1 MRKPLLANASVTL
14 THCIRQGTGGN
25 SYTVTLSGVSCREVS
40 GARTGSGNGFDPNNT
55 SQICIFAGHTTVAPQ
70 SGTGASADAAST
82 FLAPAAFKAAEGPR
96 RASCWTLAPE
106 DKVQLP
112 SGRTGVVTSVQDN
125 RTGRCP
131 HWYVE
136 VT

>member
-14 THCIRQGTGGN
+14 THCIRQGTSSN
-25 SYTVTLSGVSCREVS
+25 SYAVMLSGVSCREVS
-40 GARTGSGNGFDPNNT
+40 CVRTGSGNGFAPNST
-55 SQICIFAGHTTVAPQ
+55 TQICIFAGHTTIAPQ
-70 SGTGASADAAST
+70 SGTGAPVDAAST
-82 FLAPAAFKAAEGPR
+82 FLTPVAFKAAEDAQR
-96 RASCWTLAPE
+96 VSCWTLAPE

>member
-14 THCIRQGTGGN
+14 THCIRQGTSSN
-25 SYTVTLSGVSCREVS
+25 SYTVMLSGVSCREVS
-40 GARTGSGNGFDPNNT
+40 CVRTGSGNGFAPNST
-55 SQICIFAGHTTVAPQ
+55 TQICIFAGHTTIAPQ
-70 SGTGASADAAST
+70 SGTGALVDAAST
-82 FLAPAAFKAAEGPR
+82 FLTPVAFKAAEDAQR
-96 RASCWTLAPE
+96 VSCWTLAPE

>member
-14 THCIRQGTGGN
+14 THCIRQGTSSN
-25 SYTVTLSGVSCREVS
+25 SYTVMLSGVSCREVS
-40 GARTGSGNGFDPNNT
+40 CVRTGSGNGFAPNST
-55 SQICIFAGHTTVAPQ
+55 TQICIFAGHTTIAPQ
-70 SGTGASADAAST
+70 SGTGASVDAAST
-82 FLAPAAFKAAEGPR
+82 FLTPVAFKAAEDAQR
-96 RASCWTLAPE
+96 VSCWTLAPE

>member
-14 THCIRQGTGGN
+14 THCIRQGTSSN
-25 SYTVTLSGVSCREVS
+25 SYTVILSGVSCREVS
-40 GARTGSGNGFDPNNT
+40 CVRTGSGNGFAPNNT
-55 SQICIFAGHTTVAPQ
+55 TQICIFAGHTTIAPQ
-70 SGTGASADAAST
+70 SGTGAPVDAAST
-82 FLAPAAFKAAEGPR
+82 FLTPAAFKAAEN
-96 RASCWTLAPE
+96 AQCVSCWTLAPE

-131 HWYVE
+131 HWYVG

>member
-1 MRKPLLANASVTL
+1 MREPLLANASVTL
-14 THCIRQGTGGN
+14 THCIRQGTSSN

-40 GARTGSGNGFDPNNT
+40 GVRTGSGNSFDPSST
-55 SQICIFAGHTTVAPQ
+55 TQICIFAGHTTVSPQ
-70 SGTGASADAAST
+70 SGTGTPVDAASK
-82 FLAPAAFKAAEGPR
+82 FLTPVAFKAAEEPQ
-96 RASCWTLAPE
+96 RASCWTLASE

-112 SGRTGVVTSVQDN
+112 SGRTGIVTSVQDN

>member
-14 THCIRQGTGGN
+14 THCIRQGTSSN
-25 SYTVTLSGVSCREVS
+25 SYTVMLSGVSCREVS
-40 GARTGSGNGFDPNNT
+40 GVHTSSSKGFDPSNT
-55 SQICIFAGHTTVAPQ
+55 TQICIFTGHTTVAPQ
-70 SGTGASADAAST
+70 SRAGAPTDAAST
-82 FLAPAAFKAAEGPR
+82 FLAPAAFKAAEEPQR
-96 RASCWTLAPE
+96 VSCWTLAPE

-112 SGRTGVVTSVQDN
+112 SGRTGIVTSVQDN

>member
-1 MRKPLLANASVTL
+1 MQQAHSFTPV
-14 THCIRQGTGGN
+14 
-25 SYTVTLSGVSCREVS
+25 
-40 GARTGSGNGFDPNNT
+40 
-55 SQICIFAGHTTVAPQ
+55 
-70 SGTGASADAAST
+70 
-82 FLAPAAFKAAEGPR
+82 AFKAAEDAQR
-96 RASCWTLAPE
+96 VSCWTLAPE

>member
-14 THCIRQGTGGN
+14 THCIRQGTSSN
-25 SYTVTLSGVSCREVS
+25 SYTVMLSGVSCREVS
-40 GARTGSGNGFDPNNT
+40 CVRTGSGNGFAPNST
-55 SQICIFAGHTTVAPQ
+55 TQICIFAGHTTIAPQ
-70 SGTGASADAAST
+70 SGTGAPVDAAST
-82 FLAPAAFKAAEGPR
+82 FTPVAFKAAEDAQR
-96 RASCWTLAPE
+96 VSCWTLAPE

-112 SGRTGVVTSVQDN
+112 SGRTGVVTGVQDN

>member
-1 MRKPLLANASVTL
+1 MRKPSLANASVTL
-14 THCIRQGTGGN
+14 THCIRQGTSSN
-25 SYTVTLSGVSCREVS
+25 SYTVMLSGVSCREVS
-40 GARTGSGNGFDPNNT
+40 GVHTSSGKGFAPNST
-55 SQICIFAGHTTVAPQ
+55 TQICIFAGHTTIAPQ
-70 SGTGASADAAST
+70 SGAGAPVDAAST
-82 FLAPAAFKAAEGPR
+82 FLTPAAFKAAENAQR
-96 RASCWTLAPE
+96 VSCWTLAPE

-112 SGRTGVVTSVQDN
+112 SGLTGVVTSVQDN

>member
-14 THCIRQGTGGN
+14 THCIRQGTSSN
-25 SYTVTLSGVSCREVS
+25 SYTVMLSGVSCREV
-40 GARTGSGNGFDPNNT
+40 ACVRTGSGNGFAPNST
-55 SQICIFAGHTTVAPQ
+55 TQICIFAGHTTIAPQ
-70 SGTGASADAAST
+70 SGTGAPVDAAST
-82 FLAPAAFKAAEGPR
+82 FLTSVAFKAAEDAQR
-96 RASCWTLAPE
+96 VSCWTLAPE

>member
-1 MRKPLLANASVTL
+1 MRKPLLANASIAL
-14 THCIRQGTGGN
+14 THSIRQGTGSN
-25 SYTVTLSGVSCREVS
+25 SYTVVLSGVSCREVS
-40 GARTGSGNGFDPNNT
+40 GVHTSSGNGFDPSNT
-55 SQICIFAGHTTVAPQ
+55 TQICIFAGHTTAAPQ
-70 SGTGASADAAST
+70 SGAGASVDAAST
-82 FLAPAAFKAAEGPR
+82 FLTPAAFKAAEGAQ

-112 SGRTGVVTSVQDN
+112 SGRTGIVTSVQDN

>member
-14 THCIRQGTGGN
+14 THCIRQGTGSK
-25 SYTVTLSGVSCREVS
+25 SYTVTLSGVSCRELS
-40 GARTGSGNGFDPNNT
+40 GVRTGSGNGFAPNST
-55 SQICIFAGHTTVAPQ
+55 TQICIFAGHTTVAPQ
-70 SGTGASADAAST
+70 SGTGASVDAAST
-82 FLAPAAFKAAEGPR
+82 FLTPAAFKAAEEPQR
-96 RASCWTLAPE
+96 VSCWTLAPE

-125 RTGRCP
+125 RTGCCP